1 MTLKVSN
8 EAGHAGFGVTPG
20 KRALDGSMYEWEFND
35 GCVRHFMDELSQYE
49 GVEQLRVDDPT
60 GKRDVP
66 LAERAQRANSWGANL
81 HISFHGNAGATT
93 ASGIE
98 TFVYPSTSAHNR
110 HVALTIHNHIINAT
124 GRKNRGLKTADF
136 QILRTTKMEALLI
149 EGGFMTNAEELA
161 LMKTDA
167 YRSKVGRAVAAGVA
181 ECFSLK
187 KKAVAKPPTD
197 SADGKLVRGER
208 GPNVKQLNLWLNE
221 LTYTFKTDDLFD
233 QYTEA
238 ALKAFQKDYGLP
250 QDGIYTS
257 PIGDVMLKAIKYKKT
272 IVYAKSNAIT
282 LDEVPAKR
290 PEKYRLAKLVDT
302 NDLALIDQLRKDG
315 YKVIEVPKEAE

>member
-8 EAGHAGFGVTPG
+8 DAGHAGFGVTPG

-35 GCVRHFMDELSQYE
+35 GCVRHFMDELSKYE

-66 LAERAQRANSWGANL
+66 LSERAQKANAWGANL
-81 HISFHGNAGATT
+81 HVSFHGNAGPTT

-110 HVALTIHNHIINAT
+110 KVALTIHNHIINAT

-136 QILRTTKMEALLI
+136 QILRTTKMESLLI

-167 YRSKVGRAVAAGVA
+167 YRAKVGRAAAAGVA
-181 ECFSLK
+181 ESYGLK
-187 KKAVAKPPTD
+187 RKAESKPVAPVASASTTPVIRYMYTGGYAYDNLQKVHTFLFKGAHGYDVKRGSDGSIIFLIGPFDTSAQNYRDCLAELSKYD
-197 SADGKLVRGER
+197 SNIKL
-208 GPNVKQLNLWLNE
+208 
-221 LTYTFKTDDLFD
+221 LTRE
-233 QYTEA
+233 EA
-238 ALKAFQKDYGLP
+238 AEWR
-250 QDGIYTS
+250 
-257 PIGDVMLKAIKYKKT
+257 
-272 IVYAKSNAIT
+272 AK
-282 LDEVPAKR
+282 
-290 PEKYRLAKLVDT
+290 
-302 NDLALIDQLRKDG
+302 
-315 YKVIEVPKEAE
+315 

>member
-35 GCVRHFMDELSQYE
+35 GCVRHFMDELSHYE

-66 LAERAQRANSWGANL
+66 LSERAQKANAWGANL
-81 HISFHGNAGATT
+81 HISFHGNAGPTT

-98 TFVYPSTSAHNR
+98 TFVYPSTTAHNR
-110 HVALTIHNHIINAT
+110 QVALTIHNHIINAT

-167 YRSKVGRAVAAGVA
+167 YRSKVGRAAAAGVA
-181 ECFSLK
+181 ESFGLK
-187 KKAVAKPPTD
+187 RKAEPKPVVAQVASVASATPVIRHIYTGGYAGPALLTIHDYLIKVGHGYDVKRGHDGSIIFLIGPFDTSQPNFKECSESIKKFDGHAK
-197 SADGKLVRGER
+197 L
-208 GPNVKQLNLWLNE
+208 
-221 LTYTFKTDDLFD
+221 LTRE
-233 QYTEA
+233 EA
-238 ALKAFQKDYGLP
+238 AEWRG
-250 QDGIYTS
+250 
-257 PIGDVMLKAIKYKKT
+257 
-272 IVYAKSNAIT
+272 N
-282 LDEVPAKR
+282 
-290 PEKYRLAKLVDT
+290 
-302 NDLALIDQLRKDG
+302 
-315 YKVIEVPKEAE
+315 

>member
-8 EAGHAGFGVTPG
+8 DAGHAGFGVTPG

-35 GCVRHFMDELSQYE
+35 GCVRHFMDELSHYE

-66 LAERAQRANSWGANL
+66 LSERAQRANNWGANL
-81 HISFHGNAGATT
+81 HISFHGNAGPTT

-98 TFVYPSTSAHNR
+98 TFVYPKTTEHNR
-110 HVALTIHNHIINAT
+110 QVALTIHNHIINAT

-167 YRSKVGRAVAAGVA
+167 YRSKVGRATARGVA
-181 ECFSLK
+181 ESFGLK
-187 KKAVAKPPTD
+187 RKGVSQPIAQVAA
-197 SADGKLVRGER
+197 SATPVIRHIYTGGYAGPALLMIHDYLIKVGHGYDVKR
-208 GPNVKQLNLWLNE
+208 GPDGSIIFLIGPFDTSAANFKE
-221 LTYTFKTDDLFD
+221 CSESIKKFDGHAKILTRE
-233 QYTEA
+233 EA
-238 ALKAFQKDYGLP
+238 A
-250 QDGIYTS
+250 
-257 PIGDVMLKAIKYKKT
+257 VW
-272 IVYAKSNAIT
+272 
-282 LDEVPAKR
+282 R
-290 PEKYRLAKLVDT
+290 EK
-302 NDLALIDQLRKDG
+302 
-315 YKVIEVPKEAE
+315 